1 MFCPKC
7 GAQVPDGTKFCP
19 ACGTPLNPAAP
30 AGGSAPAAGA
40 SGPVVTP
47 VAPAAGD
54 KAAAARLVRLVA
66 AVVMIVAFFLPFVG
80 TSIFGYEFSFS
91 AFNAAFGIDFMG
103 QHLDG
108 NPAALLFVVPGVVAL
123 LGALLAKGKAG
134 NILSIV
140 CGAALLALLALNVSN
155 ANESLGGYI
164 TVNLLIGS
172 WLFIIA
178 GIASIV
184 GGVLGLVKK

>member
-30 AGGSAPAAGA
+30 VGGPASAPDA

-47 VAPAAGD
+47 VSPAAGD
-54 KAAAARLVRLVA
+54 KAAVARLVRLVA
-66 AVVMIVAFFLPFVG
+66 AVVMIVSFFLPFVG
-80 TSIFGYEFSFS
+80 MSIFGYDLSFS
-91 AFNAAFGIDFMG
+91 AFNATFGVEFMG
-103 QHLDG
+103 QHVDG
-108 NPAALLFVVPGVVAL
+108 NPVAILFVVPGVVAL

-134 NILSIV
+134 SVLSIV
-140 CGAALLALLALNVSN
+140 CGAALLALLALNVSE
-155 ANESLGGYI
+155 ANESMGGYL
-164 TVNLLIGS
+164 TVDLLIGS
-172 WLFIIA
+172 WLFIIS

-184 GGVLGLVKK
+184 GGVLELIKK